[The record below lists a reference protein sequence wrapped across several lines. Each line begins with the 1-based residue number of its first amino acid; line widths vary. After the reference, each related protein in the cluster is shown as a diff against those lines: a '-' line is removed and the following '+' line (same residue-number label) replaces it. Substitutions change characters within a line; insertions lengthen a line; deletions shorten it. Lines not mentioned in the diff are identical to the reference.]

1 MEEVVLEVDL
11 AEVDLMAE
19 GMGVEEVV
27 EVQLIKEEGG
37 EELHKLRVVRNQKMH
52 QKRRYVI

>member
-11 AEVDLMAE
+11 AEVDLAE

-37 EELHKLRVVRNQKMH
+37 EELNKLRVVRNQKMH